1 MATYDVTQSVPAAN
15 DLRAGDILNCP
26 YSGAKVTIQLP
37 PGEYEM
43 TCWGAQGGSYNENN
57 AAGGKGARTSV
68 IGTLT
73 DYVTCYL
80 YTGGKGSYRST
91 SSAGVDGGGFNGG
104 GNAAYRGGGGGGAS
118 DIRFGT
124 DSLYSRGVVAGG
136 GGGAYAYSSTY
147 KAAGGYAGA
156 KAIAAGDGATY
167 SSSYTAFA
175 GKGANN
181 QTPGAGGTST
191 SGTAYNGVAGTFG
204 VGGNTASGYYAST
217 YPSNGAGG
225 GGWYG
230 GGGAANYNAQSRNR
244 AAGGG
249 GGNSYAYA
257 GSWTS
262 DAPSGFSIPSTVTLA
277 GNAPTSAGGNESMT
291 DPDGSTVTGHAGDG
305 YIRITVNAV
314 TRKPTTPTDLAVT
327 TTYDSATL
335 TWTGDSLA
343 TSYTVYR
350 NGTQVASGVTAT
362 SYTITGLDDG
372 TTYTFGVKAVNS
384 YGSSSTATK
393 SATTPVRPPDAPAYL
408 SVYAVTAREVLLT
421 WPLAPTGSGYT
432 VRLYRGSTKIL
443 DTDATTTNYYTDVGR
458 TPGTAYNYKV
468 AYYNG
473 ALSDYA
479 TASAT
484 TLGSVLDLITDRT
497 QADVDT
503 VKALSASGYGAW
515 SAAEIAA
522 WDTEALKGAYN
533 VSDILRVIDAM
544 DYIADLLN
552 AAGFAITLQSSV
564 TGWAENAERPTASQ
578 MAAYLADLTAIQAA
592 LQLPSHSPDLPESM
606 ALLDYIGANAIEQML
621 LDVNETLRLYQ
632 LTMFPPCGLAGCGG
646 DYL

>member
-1 MATYDVTQSVPAAN
+1 MATYDLTQSVPAAN

-43 TCWGAQGGSYNENN
+43 TCWGAQGGSYKESN
-57 AAGGKGARTSV
+57 AAGGKGARASV

-73 DYVTCYL
+73 AYVTCYL
-80 YTGGKGSYRST
+80 YTGGKGGYGTGEAT
-91 SSAGVDGGGFNGG
+91 SINGGGFNGG
-104 GNAAYRGGGGGGAS
+104 GNASYRGGAGGGAS
-118 DIRFGT
+118 DIRFGA

-136 GGGAYAYSSTY
+136 GGGAYSYSSTY
-147 KAAGGYAGA
+147 KAAGGYAGN
-156 KAIAAGDGATY
+156 KGPAGDGSVY

-175 GKGANN
+175 GKGAND
-181 QTPGAGGTST
+181 QTPGAGGTGSAT
-191 SGTAYNGVAGTFG
+191 TYNGEAGTFG
-204 VGGNTASGYYAST
+204 AGGDTARAYATSYY
-217 YPSNGAGG
+217 SNGGGG

-230 GGGAANYNAQSRNR
+230 GGAAGNYYGTSRNR

-249 GGNSYAYA
+249 GGDSYAYA
-257 GSWTS
+257 GSWMS
-262 DAPSGFSIPSTVTLA
+262 DAPSGFSIPSTVTLVGNSPTSVA
-277 GNAPTSAGGNESMT
+277 GNTSMT

-350 NGTQVASGVTAT
+350 NGVQVASGVTAT
-362 SYTITGLDDG
+362 SYTFTGLDDG
-372 TTYTFGVKAVNS
+372 TTYTFGVKAVNTN
-384 YGSSSTATK
+384 GSSSTATK

-458 TPGTAYNYKV
+458 TPGTTYNYKI

-497 QADVDT
+497 QADVDL
-503 VKALSASGYGAW
+503 VKALSASGYSAW
-515 SAAEIAA
+515 SAEEIAA

-544 DYIADLLN
+544 DYIAGLLN

-578 MAAYLADLTAIQAA
+578 MAAYLGDLLAIQAA
-592 LQLPSHSPDLPESM
+592 LQLPSYSPDLPESM
-606 ALLDYIGANAIEQML
+606 ALLDYLGANAIEQML